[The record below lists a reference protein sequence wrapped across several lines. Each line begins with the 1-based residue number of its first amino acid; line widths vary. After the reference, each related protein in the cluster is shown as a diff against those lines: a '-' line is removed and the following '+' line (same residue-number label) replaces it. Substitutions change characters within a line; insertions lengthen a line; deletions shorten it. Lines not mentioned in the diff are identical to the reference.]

1 MNKNDLNTVL
11 QIIKGIQPEE
21 TSQDAL
27 AIVCAEYA
35 IADRIRKVA
44 DARFEQAKSELFRF
58 TDVDLA
64 IASAKHAAI
73 ETDMTANNNVSADGY
88 LVTIRANRPISAT
101 DAKKMYN
108 ALLKA
113 GMDRDILD
121 AALNEA
127 TTQRAPACVVSVEIT
142 E

>member
-1 MNKNDLNTVL
+1 MTKNDLNTVL

-44 DARFEQAKSELFRF
+44 DARFEEAKRELFDF
-58 TDVDLA
+58 PSVEHAIVLA
-64 IASAKHAAI
+64 KDGAI

-88 LVTIRANRPISAT
+88 LVTIRANKPVTSV

-108 ALLKA
+108 VLLTA
-113 GMDRDILD
+113 GVDRVILD
-121 AALNEA
+121 AALIQA
-127 TTQRAPACVVSVEIT
+127 TTRRAPACVVSVEIT